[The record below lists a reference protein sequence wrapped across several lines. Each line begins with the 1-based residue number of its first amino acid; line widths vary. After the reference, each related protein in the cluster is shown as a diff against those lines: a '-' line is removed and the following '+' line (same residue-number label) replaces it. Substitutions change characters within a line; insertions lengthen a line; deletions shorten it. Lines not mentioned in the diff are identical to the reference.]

1 MIREV
6 LVSFWNFQD
15 DLNQKAATR
24 EDRTPASPRNLQS
37 VINQK
42 KLKPGASWVETLR
55 RAQRI
60 LPAAWEGPNDSLL
73 NLIGG
78 KWCEPG
84 HPRLLLSA
92 IDGAPLGTYPM
103 IDLEP
108 ARQAVGLAVAEAGEW
123 GRTALTERKRRV
135 GACVEQ
141 LRQHRELLALLL
153 VWEIGKPFRQA
164 LTSVDRCIAGAD
176 WYLEHVVDM
185 LGDRKP
191 LGLVSNIASW
201 NYPLSVLVHSLL
213 VQMLCGNAVIAKT
226 PTDGGIFS
234 LTLSLGLARQCGLPV
249 SLVSGSGG
257 RLSDALVRNDAVDC
271 LAFVGGKS
279 NGGRIAAS
287 LFDQKKR
294 YMLEME
300 GVNTYGIW
308 SYADFAGLA
317 EQFRKGF
324 AYAKQR
330 CTAYPRYVIQREL
343 LPKFLA
349 SYLPMLATL
358 RFGHPLLVDH
368 EDDPLPDLD
377 FGPLI
382 NRAKVDELHV
392 RLSSA
397 RGLGAMIIHEGELR
411 EEMFLPDQDI
421 SAYLPPISVV
431 DLPRDCDLYHSEPFG
446 PIDSIVVVDTVEEMI
461 TEMNIS
467 GGALVAS
474 LATEDQAIAKAVR
487 EQVRAFKFGLNK
499 VRSRGDCEAPFG
511 GMGASWKGCFVG
523 GKYLVHAVTAGPA
536 DERLYGNFPDSTLLP
551 EPR

>member
-1 MIREV
+1 V
-6 LVSFWNFQD
+6 D
-15 DLNQKAATR
+15 
-24 EDRTPASPRNLQS
+24 
-37 VINQK
+37 
-42 KLKPGASWVETLR
+42 
-55 RAQRI
+55 
-60 LPAAWEGPNDSLL
+60 
-73 NLIGG
+73 
-78 KWCEPG
+78 
-84 HPRLLLSA
+84 
-92 IDGAPLGTYPM
+92 
-103 IDLEP
+103 
-108 ARQAVGLAVAEAGEW
+108 W
-123 GRTALTERKRRV
+123 GRTPITERKRRV
-135 GACVEQ
+135 AACVEQ
-141 LRQHRELLALLL
+141 LRLHRELLALLL
-153 VWEIGKPFRQA
+153 VWEIGKPYPQA
-164 LTSVDRCIAGAD
+164 LTSVDRCIAGAE
-176 WYLEHVVDM
+176 WYTEHIVEM

-234 LTLSLGLARQCGLPV
+234 LTLSIGLARQCGLPV

-257 RLSDALVRNDAVDC
+257 RLSDALVRNDAIAC

-279 NGGRIAAS
+279 NGGKIAAS
-287 LFDQKKR
+287 LFDQNKR

-308 SYADFAGLA
+308 SYGDFAGLA
-317 EQFRKGF
+317 EQLRKGF

-349 SYLPMLATL
+349 AYLPMLQSL

-368 EDDPLPDLD
+368 EDDPLPNLD

-392 RLSSA
+392 RLSAA
-397 RGLGAMIIHEGELR
+397 RGIGAKIIHEGDMR
-411 EEMFLPDQDI
+411 EEMFLPGQEI
-421 SAYLPPISVV
+421 AAYLPPIAVI
-431 DLPRDCDLYHSEPFG
+431 DLPRACDLYHREPFG
-446 PIDSIVVVDTVEEMI
+446 PVDSIVVVDTIEEMI

-474 LATEDQAIAKAVR
+474 LATDDQTIGGAVR
-487 EQVRAFKFGLNK
+487 EQVRAFKFGVNQM
-499 VRSRGDCEAPFG
+499 RSRGDREAPFG
-511 GMGASWKGCFVG
+511 GIGGSWKGCFVG
-523 GKYLVHAVTAGPA
+523 GKYLVHAVTEGPVG
-536 DERLYGNFPDSTLLP
+536 ERLHGNFPDSILLP

>member
-1 MIREV
+1 M
-6 LVSFWNFQD
+6 
-15 DLNQKAATR
+15 
-24 EDRTPASPRNLQS
+24 
-37 VINQK
+37 
-42 KLKPGASWVETLR
+42 LKPGSSWMEALG
-55 RAQRI
+55 RAQQA
-60 LPAAWEGPNDSLL
+60 LPAAWDGPNKSLL

-84 HPRLLLSA
+84 RPRLLLSP
-92 IDGAPLGTYPM
+92 IDGAPLGPYPM
-103 IDLEP
+103 IELDA
-108 ARQAVGLAVAEAGEW
+108 ARQAVAFASGEAGEW
-123 GRTALTERKRRV
+123 GRTAIGERKRRV
-135 GACVEQ
+135 AACVEQ
-141 LRQHRELLALLL
+141 LRRHRELLALLL
-153 VWEIGKPFRQA
+153 VWEIGKPFLQA

-176 WYLEHVVDM
+176 WYVENIVDM

-257 RLSDALVRNDAVDC
+257 RLSDALVRNDAIAC

-279 NGGRIAAS
+279 NGGKIAAS

-308 SYADFAGLA
+308 GYRDFAGLA
-317 EQFRKGF
+317 EQLKRGF

-330 CTAYPRYVIQREL
+330 CTAYPRYVIQRDL
-343 LPKFLA
+343 LPKFLGA
-349 SYLPMLATL
+349 YLPMLRSL
-358 RFGHPLLVDH
+358 RFGHPLLVEHADH
-368 EDDPLPDLD
+368 PLPDLD

-397 RGLGAMIIHEGELR
+397 RGLGAEIIYEGEMR
-411 EEMFLPDQDI
+411 EEMFLPDQEI
-421 SAYLPPISVV
+421 SAYLSPIAVI
-431 DLPRDCDLYHSEPFG
+431 DLPRGCDLYHREPFG
-446 PIDSIVVVDTVEEMI
+446 PVDSIVVVDTVEEMI

-474 LATEDQAIAKAVR
+474 LATDDPAIAGAVR
-487 EQVRAFKFGLNK
+487 EQVRAFKFGVNQM
-499 VRSRGDCEAPFG
+499 RSRGDREAPFG
-511 GMGASWKGCFVG
+511 GVGGSWKGCFVG
-523 GKYLVHAVTAGPA
+523 GKYLVRAVTAGPPG
-536 DERLYGNFPDSTLLP
+536 ERLHGNFPDSTLLP

>member
-1 MIREV
+1 MTNR
-6 LVSFWNFQD
+6 
-15 DLNQKAATR
+15 
-24 EDRTPASPRNLQS
+24 
-37 VINQK
+37 K
-42 KLKPGASWVETLR
+42 KVKPGALWLETLG
-55 RAQRI
+55 RAQQA
-60 LPAAWEGPNDSLL
+60 LPAAWDGPNKSLL

-84 HPRLLLSA
+84 HPRLLLSP

-108 ARQAVGLAVAEAGEW
+108 ARQAVALAAGEAGEW
-123 GRTALTERKRRV
+123 GRTAVAERQRRV
-135 GACVEQ
+135 AACVDL
-141 LRQHRELLALLL
+141 LRRHRELLALLL
-153 VWEIGKPFRQA
+153 VWEIGKPYLQA
-164 LTSVDRCIAGAD
+164 LTSVDRCVAGAK
-176 WYLEHVVDM
+176 WYTENIVDM

-191 LGLVSNIASW
+191 LGLISNIASW

-257 RLSDALVRNDAVDC
+257 RLSEALVRNDAINC

-279 NGGRIAAS
+279 NGGKIAAS
-287 LFDQKKR
+287 LFDQNKR

-308 SYADFAGLA
+308 NYGDFAGLA
-317 EQFRKGF
+317 EQLRKGF

-330 CTAYPRYVIQREL
+330 CTAYPRYVIQRDL

-349 SYLPMLATL
+349 AYLPMLQSL

-368 EDDPLPDLD
+368 ADDPLPDLD

-397 RGLGAMIIHEGELR
+397 RGLGAKIIHEGELQ
-411 EEMFLPDQDI
+411 EEMFVPGQEI
-421 SAYLPPISVV
+421 SAYLPPIAVI
-431 DLPRDCDLYHSEPFG
+431 DLPRACDLYHREPFG
-446 PIDSIVVVDTVEEMI
+446 PVDSIVVVDTVEEMI

-474 LATEDQAIAKAVR
+474 LATDDPAIAGAVR
-487 EQVRAFKFGLNK
+487 EQVRAFKFGVNQM
-499 VRSRGDCEAPFG
+499 RSRGDCEAPFG
-511 GMGASWKGCFVG
+511 GIGGSWKGCFVG
-523 GKYLVHAVTAGPA
+523 GKYLVHAVTLGPA
-536 DERLYGNFPDSTLLP
+536 GERLHGNFPDSTLLP

>member
-1 MIREV
+1 MTSKRIV
-6 LVSFWNFQD
+6 
-15 DLNQKAATR
+15 
-24 EDRTPASPRNLQS
+24 
-37 VINQK
+37 
-42 KLKPGASWVETLR
+42 KPGASWMDALG
-55 RAQRI
+55 RAQKA
-60 LPAAWEGPNDSLL
+60 LPAAWDGPNKSLL

-78 KWCEPG
+78 MWCEPG
-84 HPRLLLSA
+84 RPRLLLSP
-92 IDGAPLGTYPM
+92 IDGAPLGPYPM
-103 IDLEP
+103 IELEP
-108 ARQAVGLAVAEAGEW
+108 ARQAVAFAAGEAGEW
-123 GRTALTERKRRV
+123 GRTAIAERKRRV
-135 GACVEQ
+135 AACVEQ
-141 LRQHRELLALLL
+141 LRRHRELLALLL

-164 LTSVDRCIAGAD
+164 LISVDRCIAGAD
-176 WYLEHVVDM
+176 WYVENIVDM

-257 RLSDALVRNDAVDC
+257 RLSEALVHNDAIAC
-271 LAFVGGKS
+271 LAFVGGRS

-308 SYADFAGLA
+308 GYGDFLGLA
-317 EQFRKGF
+317 EQLKKGF

-330 CTAYPRYVIQREL
+330 CTAYPRYVIQRHL

-349 SYLPMLATL
+349 AYLPMLRSL
-358 RFGHPLLVDH
+358 SFGHPLLVEHADH
-368 EDDPLPDLD
+368 PLPDLD

-397 RGLGAMIIHEGELR
+397 RGLGAKIIHEGEMR
-411 EEMFLPDQDI
+411 EEMFLPDQEI
-421 SAYLPPISVV
+421 SAYLPPIVV
-431 DLPRDCDLYHSEPFG
+431 IDLPRGCDLYHREPFG
-446 PIDSIVVVDTVEEMI
+446 PVDSIVVVDTVEEMI

-474 LATEDQAIAKAVR
+474 LATDDPAIAGAMR
-487 EQVRAFKFGLNK
+487 EQVRAFKFGVNQM
-499 VRSRGDCEAPFG
+499 RSRGDREAPFG
-511 GMGASWKGCFVG
+511 GMGGSWKGCFVG
-523 GKYLVHAVTAGPA
+523 GKYLVQAVTAGLA
-536 DERLYGNFPDSTLLP
+536 GERLHGNFPDSTLLP

>member
-1 MIREV
+1 MNR
-6 LVSFWNFQD
+6 
-15 DLNQKAATR
+15 
-24 EDRTPASPRNLQS
+24 
-37 VINQK
+37 K
-42 KLKPGASWVETLR
+42 KLKPGALWMEALG
-55 RAQRI
+55 RARQA
-60 LPAAWEGPNDSLL
+60 LPAAWDGPNKSLL

-84 HPRLLLSA
+84 HPRLLLSP

-103 IDLEP
+103 IDLEA
-108 ARQAVGLAVAEAGEW
+108 ARQAVALAAREAGEW
-123 GRTALTERKRRV
+123 GRTAITERKRRV
-135 GACVEQ
+135 TACVEQ
-141 LRQHRELLALLL
+141 LRTHRELLALLL

-164 LTSVDRCIAGAD
+164 LTSVDRCIAGAE
-176 WYLEHVVDM
+176 WYIENIVDM

-191 LGLVSNIASW
+191 LGLISNIASW

-257 RLSDALVRNDAVDC
+257 RLSDALVRNDAIAC

-279 NGGRIAAS
+279 NGGKIAAS
-287 LFDQKKR
+287 LFDQNKR

-308 SYADFAGLA
+308 SYGDFAGLA
-317 EQFRKGF
+317 EQLRTGF

-330 CTAYPRYVIQREL
+330 CTAYPRYVIQRNL
-343 LPKFLA
+343 LPKFLGA
-349 SYLPMLATL
+349 YLPMLQSL

-392 RLSSA
+392 RLSA
-397 RGLGAMIIHEGELR
+397 AKGLGAKIIHEGELR
-411 EEMFLPDQDI
+411 EEMFLPDQEI
-421 SAYLPPISVV
+421 SAYLPPISVI
-431 DLPRDCDLYHSEPFG
+431 DLPRACDLYHREPFG
-446 PIDSIVVVDTVEEMI
+446 PVDSIVVVDTVEEMI

-474 LATEDQAIAKAVR
+474 IATDDPAIAAAVR
-487 EQVRAFKFGLNK
+487 EQVRAFKFGVNEM
-499 VRSRGDCEAPFG
+499 RSRGDCEAPFG
-511 GMGASWKGCFVG
+511 GIGGSWKGCFVG
-523 GKYLVHAVTAGPA
+523 GKYLVQAVTAGLA
-536 DERLYGNFPDSTLLP
+536 GERLHGNFPDSTLLP

>member
-1 MIREV
+1 MV
-6 LVSFWNFQD
+6 
-15 DLNQKAATR
+15 
-24 EDRTPASPRNLQS
+24 RTSRC
-37 VINQK
+37 
-42 KLKPGASWVETLR
+42 
-55 RAQRI
+55 
-60 LPAAWEGPNDSLL
+60 
-73 NLIGG
+73 
-78 KWCEPG
+78 KWREPG
-84 HPRLLLSA
+84 HPRLLLSP
-92 IDGAPLGTYPM
+92 IDGAPLGAYPM
-103 IDLEP
+103 IELEA
-108 ARQAVGLAVAEAGEW
+108 ARQAVAFAAEEAGEW
-123 GRTALTERKRRV
+123 GRTAITERKRRV
-135 GACVEQ
+135 AACVEQ
-141 LRQHRELLALLL
+141 LRRHRELLALLL

-164 LTSVDRCIAGAD
+164 ITSVNRCIAGAD
-176 WYLEHVVDM
+176 WYTKNIVEM
-185 LGDRKP
+185 LGARKP

-201 NYPLSVLVHSLL
+201 NYPLSVLFHSLL
-213 VQMLCGNAVIAKT
+213 VQMLCGNSVIAKT

-234 LTLSLGLARQCGLPV
+234 LTLALGLARECGLPV

-279 NGGRIAAS
+279 NGGKIAAS

-308 SYADFAGLA
+308 GYGDFAGLA
-317 EQFRKGF
+317 EQLRKGF

-330 CTAYPRYVIQREL
+330 CTAYPRYVIQRDL

-349 SYLPMLATL
+349 VYLPMLQSL

-368 EDDPLPDLD
+368 ENDPLPDLD

-397 RGLGAMIIHEGELR
+397 RGQGGMILHEGELR
-411 EEMFLPDQDI
+411 EEMFLPGQEI
-421 SAYLPPISVV
+421 SAYLPPIALM
-431 DLPRDCDLYHSEPFG
+431 DLPRGCDLYHGEPFG
-446 PIDSIVVVDTVEEMI
+446 PVDSIVVVDTVEEMI

-474 LATEDQAIAKAVR
+474 LATDDPAIARAVQ
-487 EQVRAFKFGLNK
+487 EQVRAFKFGVNE

-511 GMGASWKGCFVG
+511 GMGGSWKGCFVG
-523 GKYLVHAVTAGPA
+523 GQYLVHAVTVGPVG
-536 DERLYGNFPDSTLLP
+536 ERLYGNFPDSTLLP